1 MYLGLTGL
9 RIAPADM
16 IYSGLATH
24 FVPAAKHPEILVQ
37 LAKGKPTAD
46 VLESAAAPP
55 SSSALAVHRDA
66 IDRAFSKDSVLQII
80 SALADEGEWGRETAD
95 LLKSRSPTS
104 LELTFRAIRR
114 GAKLDFNDCMR
125 MEYRLT
131 TRILAGHDF
140 YEGVRAAV
148 IDKDQKPHWQPDRL
162 DSVNAQ
168 EIERHFDSLGE
179 DELSL

>member
-1 MYLGLTGL
+1 
-9 RIAPADM
+9 
-16 IYSGLATH
+16 
-24 FVPAAKHPEILVQ
+24 
-37 LAKGKPTAD
+37 
-46 VLESAAAPP
+46 
-55 SSSALAVHRDA
+55 
-66 IDRAFSKDSVLQII
+66 
-80 SALADEGEWGRETAD
+80 
-95 LLKSRSPTS
+95 
-104 LELTFRAIRR
+104 
-114 GAKLDFNDCMR
+114 MR

-168 EIERHFDSLGE
+168 EIERHFDSLGD